1 MKRAVIVEIVRT
13 PFAKAREGGALEGIH
28 PVDLLATCLEA
39 IVDPSGIQS
48 NLIDDVIVGCSL
60 PAAEQ
65 SGNIAR
71 NAVLAADILRMSPQS
86 LSIVNAVHS
95 NKRYTLQHKE

>member
-48 NLIDDVIVGCSL
+48 NLIDDVIVGVLYQRLSS
-60 PAAEQ
+60 PAISRE
-65 SGNIAR
+65 
-71 NAVLAADILRMSPQS
+71 M
-86 LSIVNAVHS
+86 
-95 NKRYTLQHKE
+95 RY